1 MKQTQTTQCHVDVTL
16 SVIGGKWKPVILW
29 HLAQGTFRFSE
40 LSKRIPGISQKMLAQ
55 QLREMERD
63 QLIHRKMYPVVP
75 PKVEYSMTD
84 HGKSLREVLRALGA
98 WGEKHNK
105 LPHSV

>member
-1 MKQTQTTQCHVDVTL
+1 MKTTQESQCHVDVTL

-29 HLAQGTFRFSE
+29 HLTQGTFRFSE

-63 QLIHRKMYPVVP
+63 QLVNRKMYPVVP

-84 HGKSLREVLRALGA
+84 HGKSLRDVLRALGS
-98 WGEKHNK
+98 WGEKHLK
-105 LPHSV
+105 ADQQ